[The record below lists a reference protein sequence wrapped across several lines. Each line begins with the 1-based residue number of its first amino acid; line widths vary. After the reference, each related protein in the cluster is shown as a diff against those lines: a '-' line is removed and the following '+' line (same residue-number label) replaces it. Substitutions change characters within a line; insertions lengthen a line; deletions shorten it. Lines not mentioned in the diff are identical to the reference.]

1 MKQLFRIV
9 GIGMAMGAA
18 EIVPGVSGGTIA
30 FVAGIYERLVNAIR
44 QFTPMLLLDLKN
56 NGLKQTW
63 QQVDANF
70 VLALVGGMGISI
82 VLLAGSL
89 SYLMAN
95 QPVLIWS
102 FFFGLVVASVGLV
115 LKQITKFGFDT
126 GIAIGVGLA
135 FGYVITNLSPIT
147 LQPTPLHML
156 LGGAVAICAWIL
168 PGISGSFILLILGL
182 YRFVIEAIKDFDL
195 LLLMSLAAGCAIG
208 IVFFAQVISRLF
220 QNYRNQTLAVLTG
233 FMAGSIAK
241 LWPWRH
247 TLSYQIKSDGSQMP
261 LVEEPISPMAYADL
275 TGMLPQYEFAAIG
288 LVLGFIAVYG
298 LHLLSKSHE

>member
-70 VLALVGGMGISI
+70 VLALFGGMGISI

-208 IVFFAQVISRLF
+208 IVSFAQVISRLF

-288 LVLGFIAVYG
+288 LGLGFIAVYG

>member
-1 MKQLFRIV
+1 MKQLFRVV

-70 VLALVGGMGISI
+70 VLALFGGMGISI

-208 IVFFAQVISRLF
+208 IVSFAQVISRLF